1 MGTAAYPA
9 ADSPEHEAAS
19 RACYE
24 AGRRRVAGRPA
35 WGQLN
40 PRCGY
45 DLGMIEVAYAEGR
58 LALEKKAAAIAPGPR
73 RGLGGPLFGSRRP
86 A

>member
-1 MGTAAYPA
+1 MATFPT

-24 AGRRRVAGRPA
+24 ASRRRVAGRPS
-35 WGQLN
+35 WGKLN
-40 PRCGY
+40 PACGY
-45 DLGMIEVAYAEGR
+45 DRGMIEVAYAEGR
-58 LALEKKAAAIAPGPR
+58 RKLAEKAAALAQGPR

-86 A
+86 WR